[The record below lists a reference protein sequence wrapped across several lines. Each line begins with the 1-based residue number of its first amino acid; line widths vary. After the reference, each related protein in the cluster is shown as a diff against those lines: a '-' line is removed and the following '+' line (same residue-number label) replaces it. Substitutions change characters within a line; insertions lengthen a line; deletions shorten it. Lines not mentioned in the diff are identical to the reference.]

1 MPATRDGPSPI
12 VTPAPQTAP
21 PQVMKVGEGDL
32 VLTGGN
38 HSVLSLMRAQ
48 GQPKEGSVA
57 TFWSNTAARAAICA
71 DRGIPFSTWVFP
83 DKLTLFA
90 DDPAFAG
97 MGVASVFRRHYLGAG
112 PYPEAGAGGAAVH
125 YLGDVIQDRRDFQ
138 QTDTHLSA
146 SGMCKAVLAM
156 AQSLDL
162 PGQDAFAA
170 AAQATWT
177 EEAAHCGDLGVKFDP
192 PVTGHARMPQQLVA
206 HRRGF
211 NGIAAGNDGMMD
223 LIASPHASSDK
234 TLLIFGDSFFRQNLV
249 YLSFFFRRI
258 VYLRSRYFHAE
269 MIAAVR
275 PDAIFC
281 GMAERYLSQA
291 QPDAERPHFLSY
303 PLVQGRGMEPSAL
316 FAALWSEMID
326 TRQLL

>member
-1 MPATRDGPSPI
+1 MSEKSDGPNPI
-12 VTPAPQTAP
+12 VTSAPRP
-21 PQVMKVGEGDL
+21 DVPHVMQVGDGDL

-38 HSVLSLMRAQ
+38 HAVLTLMSAQ

-57 TFWSNTAARAAICA
+57 TFWSTTAARAAICA
-71 DRGIPFSTWVFP
+71 ERGIAFSTWVFP

-97 MGVASVFRRHYLGAG
+97 LGVASLFRRHYLGAV
-112 PYPEAGAGGAAVH
+112 PLAEPVH
-125 YLGDVIQDRRDFQ
+125 YLGDVITEPSDFQ

-162 PGQDAFAA
+162 PGRDEFAA
-170 AAQATWT
+170 KAAATWVEDAT
-177 EEAAHCGDLGVKFDP
+177 HCGDLGVKFDP
-192 PVTGHARMPQQLVA
+192 PISGRARVPKPVIA

-223 LIASPHASSDK
+223 LLDSPKASSDK

-249 YLSFFFRRI
+249 YLSFFFCRI
-258 VYLRSRYFHAE
+258 VFLRSRYFHSE

-275 PDAIFC
+275 PDVIFC
-281 GMAERYLSQA
+281 GMAERYLSHPL
-291 QPDAERPHFLSY
+291 PDEGRPHFLSY
-303 PLVQGRGMEPSAL
+303 PYVSGRAVEPSAL
-316 FAALWSEMID
+316 FAELWSEMID
-326 TRQLL
+326 GRQLL